1 MSKEEVSPV
10 VRAREYAAGLRRR
23 GEAVVA
29 RFDGPKGADSDAS
42 ELFADAS
49 FRAHFEDA
57 QARSSLLRSLVKAR
71 NSAGMTQK
79 AVAETMETTQSAV
92 CELEGGSIDPRLST
106 LQRYARSVGCHLQIR
121 LNLYASIVAEP
132 ALWPALEHIG
142 SVPNLG
148 NWSVVSVLQSSVPEG
163 IDLTNYVDLTNNDPE
178 PVPS

>member
-106 LQRYARSVGCHLQIR
+106 LQR
-121 LNLYASIVAEP
+121 AEP